1 MAQELSNICDS
12 FVKNFDAKT
21 FKKAQSGHTDH
32 LPINTILMPA
42 CQRHWGQC
50 FLSKRRVVVVSVVVV
65 SVVVVSVVVN
75 FPAKANFVTV
85 LFYIKVLNLFRFEN
99 FLKMLHKLE

>member
-12 FVKNFDAKT
+12 FVKNFDAKS

-50 FLSKRRVVVVSVVVV
+50 FLSKRRVVVT
-65 SVVVVSVVVN
+65 

>member
-12 FVKNFDAKT
+12 FVKNFVAKT

-65 SVVVVSVVVN
+65 SVVVT

>member
-50 FLSKRRVVVVSVVVV
+50 FLSKRRVVVVSVVVT
-65 SVVVVSVVVN
+65 